1 MIQQFLH
8 ALHFTGVIQNA
19 PALRGM
25 NGHSYMGARWRT
37 LLPEKHPRCRPR
49 NAPPVMAGIDGRH
62 VLLLHVFFPKDR
74 VCYSMSLMRFSII
87 IPAYNEGAHIERV
100 VRDIDQELQKVE
112 SDFEIIVVDNGSSD
126 KSPEVLET
134 LQKEMSHLHVHRVV
148 PNRGYG
154 GGILAGLSVAHGDV
168 VGWTDGDGQVRAE
181 DLGGMYEKMRQENL
195 VFLKARRVT
204 RHDGLFRIIQSNI
217 FNLIFHILFFTLVND
232 VNAKPKLFRRSFYA
246 TIDLVSADMF
256 IDAEIVIKALR
267 SGIQIKEYPIVFES
281 RKEGA
286 SKIHIGAGLEFIK
299 NLLYYRFIKL

>member
-1 MIQQFLH
+1 
-8 ALHFTGVIQNA
+8 
-19 PALRGM
+19 
-25 NGHSYMGARWRT
+25 
-37 LLPEKHPRCRPR
+37 
-49 NAPPVMAGIDGRH
+49 
-62 VLLLHVFFPKDR
+62 
-74 VCYSMSLMRFSII
+74 MRFSII
-87 IPAYNEGAHIERV
+87 IPAYNEGAHIERII
-100 VRDIDQELQKVE
+100 REIHEELQKVE
-112 SDFEIIVVDNGSSD
+112 SDFEIVVVDNGSSD
-126 KSPEVLET
+126 NTQTVLGA
-134 LQKEMSHLHVHRVV
+134 LQKELPHVCARRVF

-154 GGILAGLSVAHGDV
+154 GGILEGLSVAHGDV